1 MPMPGNPI
9 RLSASPSEVIRAPL
23 LVEHNAE
30 ILGKALGL
38 SADDLAA
45 LKGDGV
51 I

>member
-1 MPMPGNPI
+1 
-9 RLSASPSEVIRAPL
+9 VIRAPL